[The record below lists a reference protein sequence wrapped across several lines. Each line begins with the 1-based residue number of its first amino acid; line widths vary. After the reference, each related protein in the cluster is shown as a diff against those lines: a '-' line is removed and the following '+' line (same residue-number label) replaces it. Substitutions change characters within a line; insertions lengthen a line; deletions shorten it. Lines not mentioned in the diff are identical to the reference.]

1 MRVVRVKEESS
12 SHTLL
17 WVAAGAIAGFAAG
30 VIIAEKR
37 SGRRLSVRGLIDRGR
52 RLVTQA
58 VSAGGELLDAAQ
70 SLRQSLGEEEEPEE
84 DDEDLAEEGEEEED
98 EDGEEETSDDELGSR
113 VLEAFE
119 NDPILAARSVEI
131 QSDDTTILLHGR
143 VHSAREVQHA
153 VTIARGV
160 PGVVEVRQRL
170 KVRAG
175 R

>member
-1 MRVVRVKEESS
+1 MRVVRVEEESS
-12 SHTLL
+12 GHTLL
-17 WVAAGAIAGFAAG
+17 WVVAGALTGFAAG
-30 VIIAEKR
+30 VILAEKR

-52 RLVTQA
+52 RLVSSA
-58 VSAGGELLDAAQ
+58 VSGGGELLEAAQ
-70 SLRQSLGEEEEPEE
+70 SLRESWSEAEEPDEESEEESDEE
-84 DDEDLAEEGEEEED
+84 QE
-98 EDGEEETSDDELGSR
+98 DELGSR

-119 NDPILAARSVEI
+119 NDPILAARAVEI

-170 KVRAG
+170 KVRAA